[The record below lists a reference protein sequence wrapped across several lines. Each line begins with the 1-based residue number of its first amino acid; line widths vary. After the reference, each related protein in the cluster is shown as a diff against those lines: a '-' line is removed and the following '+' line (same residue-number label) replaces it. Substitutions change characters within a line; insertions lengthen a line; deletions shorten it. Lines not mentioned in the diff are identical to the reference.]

1 MVARS
6 GAIPVQDEAVV
17 ESRRTSPEPALARFG
32 EELRR
37 CRGEVGMTQQ
47 MLADLAGLNV
57 SYLSDVE
64 NGRSNV
70 SLLNIL
76 GLARALGV
84 EPERLVAASAGHTNE

>member
-84 EPERLVAASAGHTNE
+84 EPERLVAASSGHTNE